1 MIELRSAVKLMIR
14 GIYSTALI
22 KLLLSNGFAIT
33 RPTRS
38 QSERF
43 DVSSRDPPDAEIVD
57 STSDRNCVE
66 IKGSLEVVESVI
78 STLRRS
84 FADLIVLRVKD
95 VGSLLSTRIGFPN
108 DAKLKLDEL
117 RSEVAYTVPYHHYC
131 RAGGEGLSS
140 MVTIAEDLVEKG
152 VVPAEEM
159 SKNFREQV
167 LSISPRIGSTIK
179 IIHLKPDGRRIILG
193 RGKAVGKS
201 DGSIRL
207 MRRIMGFGVY
217 DGLEVEK
224 RLGDYAITEVSM
236 FWPWMKTSYY
246 SISGT
251 LKGCYYNIST
261 PVSIYPDHI
270 HYFDLE
276 LDVVVKPGSS
286 PEIVDADGLEKA
298 FQENRISEEL
308 KKAAFRIAEEIASK
322 KP

>member
-1 MIELRSAVKLMIR
+1 MKFMTR

-22 KLLLSNGFAIT
+22 QLLVSSGFNVT

-43 DVSSRDPPDAEIVD
+43 GISSWDAPDAEIVD
-57 STSDRNCVE
+57 SKSDRNCIE
-66 IKGSLEVVESVI
+66 LKGSSDVVESI
-78 STLRRS
+78 LDALRKT
-84 FADLIVLRVKD
+84 FTDLIILEVKD
-95 VGSLLSTRIGFPN
+95 SGGLLSVRVGFPN

-117 RSEVAYTVPYHHYC
+117 RSMVAYTVPYHHYC

-140 MVTIAEDLVEKG
+140 MVTIAEDLVESG

-159 SKNFREQV
+159 SKNFREQIIN
-167 LSISPRIGSTIK
+167 ISPRMGSLVK

-193 RGKAVGKS
+193 HGKVVRKS
-201 DGSIRL
+201 NDSIRL
-207 MRRIMGFGVY
+207 MRRIMGFGAY
-217 DGLEVEK
+217 DGLGVEK
-224 RLGDYAITEVSM
+224 YPGDYAITEVSK
-236 FWPWMKTSYY
+236 FRPWMKTSYY

-276 LDVVVKPGSS
+276 VDVVVKPGSS
-286 PEIVDADGLEKA
+286 PEIVDANGLEKA
-298 FQENRISEEL
+298 VQENRISEEL
-308 KKAAFRIAEEIASK
+308 KKATLKIAEELASK
-322 KP
+322 QP